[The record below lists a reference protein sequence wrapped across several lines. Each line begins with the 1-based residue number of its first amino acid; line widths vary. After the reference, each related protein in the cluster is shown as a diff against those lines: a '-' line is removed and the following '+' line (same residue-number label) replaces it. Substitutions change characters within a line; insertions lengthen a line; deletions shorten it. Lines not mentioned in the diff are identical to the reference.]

1 MSSANFPWDQQAKQK
16 IVLIRKN
23 HLVAWLLVSIL
34 AWSSLVSAAGY
45 IGDSAWLEDP
55 AGALTLSQ
63 VEVRPQAFT
72 NYHGVLTR
80 GYTAST
86 YWVRL
91 RIEPT
96 TEEKLILRIRPSYI
110 DRIELYDPL
119 DRSGGDITPRFSGDR
134 YSKQQIGYVSLNQG
148 FSIKGSTHPR
158 DVYLRLQSSSTL
170 LAYPEVLTVM
180 EASAADHRQ
189 ELLYSIYL
197 GLLTAFLIWA
207 LLQWLASKE
216 LLIATFLVKQV
227 FVLGHAVAI
236 QGYQPLVFGEWLSAP
251 VMDQITSAL
260 VLAYIFSGAVF
271 MLLLLREFK
280 PVRWL
285 WWLFVSLLLLYLPMV
300 VLFWQGQIRTALHI
314 NMLIATIDSVGFLL
328 LAISAR
334 AWREPGAP
342 PPLPRWVL
350 ISFTVAILFTAYSAA
365 LPSLGGMDGA
375 EWNLNSPMFAGFVTS
390 LLMAVLLSLRARN
403 IEKNRQQALLDL
415 NLAEQVAENER
426 GQRKEQ
432 ERFLAMLTHELKTP
446 LGVARM
452 SLGASRLSG
461 PQRDRIERALANI
474 NAVVDRCRITDEL
487 ENRRLLPQ
495 AEVCEL
501 SALLEE
507 CVAACSAPERVK
519 VSERNPAPVMTD
531 SQLVGICLANLIDNA
546 LKYSPPNSTVTV
558 RITPQPSASS
568 PNSHGFEVSVSN
580 LIGQVGAPDTEQLF
594 VKYYRSPGAL
604 SKSGSGLGLYL
615 TRSIVTLLGG
625 QLAYR
630 AETDHLEFRLW
641 IPA

>member
-1 MSSANFPWDQQAKQK
+1 MC
-16 IVLIRKN
+16 KN
-23 HLVAWLLVSIL
+23 HLVVWLLVLIL
-34 AWSSLVSAAGY
+34 SWSNLVSAAGH
-45 IGDSAWLEDP
+45 ISESAWLEDP
-55 AGALTLSQ
+55 SGELTLSQ
-63 VEVRPQAFT
+63 VEAQPQAFT
-72 NYHGVLTR
+72 NFRGVLTR
-80 GYTAST
+80 GYTPST

-91 RIEPT
+91 RIDPMP
-96 TEEKLILRIRPSYI
+96 EEKLILRIRPSYI
-110 DRIELYDPL
+110 DHIELYDPL
-119 DRSGGDITPRFSGDR
+119 DRPGGYMRPRFSGDR
-134 YSKQQIGYVSLNQG
+134 HSKYQNGYMSLNHG
-148 FSIKGSTHPR
+148 FAIMGSTKSR

-170 LAYPEVLTVM
+170 LVYPEILTVT
-180 EASAADHRQ
+180 EANAADHRQ

-197 GLLTAFLIWA
+197 GLLTAFMIWA
-207 LLQWLASKE
+207 LLQWLTSKE
-216 LLIATFLVKQV
+216 RLIAIFLVKQV
-227 FVLGHAVAI
+227 FVLGHALAI
-236 QGYQPLVFGEWLSAP
+236 QGFLPTVFGEWLSAP

-260 VLAYIFSGAVF
+260 VLAYIFSGTLF
-271 MLLLLREFK
+271 MLLLLREFR

-285 WWLFVSLLLLYLPMV
+285 WWLIASLLFLYPPML
-300 VLFWQGQIRTALHI
+300 VLFWLEQIRLALHI
-314 NMLIATIDSVGFLL
+314 NMLIAAIVSVGFLL

-334 AWREPGAP
+334 AWLEPGAR

-350 ISFTVAILFTAYSAA
+350 ISFTVAILFTAYSSA
-365 LPSLGGMDGA
+365 LPSLGGRDAA

-390 LLMAVLLSLRARN
+390 LLMTVMLSLRARN
-403 IEKNRQQALLDL
+403 IEKSRQQALLDL
-415 NLAEQVAENER
+415 NLAEKVAENER

-495 AEVCEL
+495 AEACEL
-501 SALLEE
+501 SALLDE

-519 VSERNPAPVMTD
+519 VSERSPAPVMTD

-546 LKYSPPNSTVTV
+546 LKYSPPNSAVTV
-558 RITPQPSASS
+558 RIYPQPSASS

-580 LIGQVGAPDTEQLF
+580 LIGQAGAPDPEQLF
-594 VKYYRSPGAL
+594 DKYYRSPGAL

-615 TRSIVTLLGG
+615 TRSIATLLGG
-625 QLAYR
+625 QLAYG